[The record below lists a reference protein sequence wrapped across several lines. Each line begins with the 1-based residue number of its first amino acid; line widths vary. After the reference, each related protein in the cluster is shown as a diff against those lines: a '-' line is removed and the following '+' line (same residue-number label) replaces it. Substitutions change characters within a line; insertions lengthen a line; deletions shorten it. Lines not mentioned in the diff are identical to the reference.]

1 MHPRTRLLLVAACL
15 SLAAPA
21 VAAVWTNVGPGGGNV
36 NIVTVDPVNPNNV
49 YIVAA
54 LRAFKSTDAGLSW
67 TPIEHPTGQL
77 LLGEFV
83 IDPSNPSTIYIPGA
97 GSSVVKSTDGGATLT
112 VHPMGIFPSGALA
125 MDPTNPQH
133 LWAAGYDTGKSAVA
147 QSTDGGLTWT
157 HVLMPGNVTSS
168 LTVLA
173 VDPLAPA

>member
-83 IDPSNPSTIYIPGA
+83 RSIAIPRRPMAEKIPEPLLVHDAPPSVLRLMNGAPKLSMLPANTVPG
-97 GSSVVKSTDGGATLT
+97 VV
-112 VHPMGIFPSGALA
+112 
-125 MDPTNPQH
+125 
-133 LWAAGYDTGKSAVA
+133 
-147 QSTDGGLTWT
+147 GLTASVCISPPFRT
-157 HVLMPGNVTSS
+157 REK
-168 LTVLA
+168 
-173 VDPLAPA
+173 LAPPSVLL